1 MRSSDEEQA
10 LIFATGDIIVDE
22 PNPYSF
28 FAPSK
33 HLLSIGDFV
42 VGQIEVPHTDRG
54 ESSST
59 DIPAPPAPP
68 ENLEPLKACGFNL
81 CSTCGLSLIHIWLE
95 KLRRTA
101 QLFQPNRDFSR
112 LWPAHFTG
120 ILCLYGNRTFPD
132 VHRSNAPFGLAVI
145 GLSLIHI

>member
-81 CSTCGLSLIHIWLE
+81 CSTCGNHA
-95 KLRRTA
+95 R
-101 QLFQPNRDFSR
+101 
-112 LWPAHFTG
+112 G
-120 ILCLYGNRTFPD
+120 
-132 VHRSNAPFGLAVI
+132 
-145 GLSLIHI
+145 